1 MPPPFSRHIAFE
13 SRGNHLASA
22 AISGNHGNFSAP
34 VYPLVEKITEKN
46 PALGYNRRRL
56 VIIDG
61 SPMSSTSFSGKLA
74 GSGARFA
81 MYAGA
86 EAPLAF
92 ASPQAEFRALR
103 GGSALLDLSWR
114 AKLVLTGEDRSRW
127 LNGMVTNNTRDL
139 PLNQG
144 NYSFVLNAQ
153 GRIQGDLVAYN
164 RGDYFLLSTD
174 REQVRAMRE
183 FFDRHI
189 IMDDVEV
196 TDISEKLASIAV
208 VGPASRQLLDRAGV
222 TLPEL
227 QPYQVH
233 NFVWNGIGLTAAR
246 GPALVAGF
254 EFWMHPDNAALLWD
268 GLLAAGAVAA
278 GTVAWEWLLI
288 SLGLP
293 RFGIDIRER
302 DLPQETGQ
310 QHALHFA
317 KGCYVGQEIVERIR
331 SRGNVHRVFAGFR
344 VQGAAPRPGAK
355 IECGGQPV
363 GEITSAASIPALA
376 AEDSAITLA
385 LGYIRREA
393 AAPGTEVKIG
403 PDLARVES
411 LPFSI

>member
-1 MPPPFSRHIAFE
+1 
-13 SRGNHLASA
+13 
-22 AISGNHGNFSAP
+22 
-34 VYPLVEKITEKN
+34 
-46 PALGYNRRRL
+46 
-56 VIIDG
+56 
-61 SPMSSTSFSGKLA
+61 
-74 GSGARFA
+74 

-144 NYSFVLNAQ
+144 NYNFVLNPQ

-164 RGDYFLLSTD
+164 RGDHFLLSTD
-174 REQVRAMRE
+174 REQLPGLRE

-233 NFVWNGIGLTAAR
+233 DFVWNGIGLTAAR

-344 VQGAAPRPGAK
+344 VQGAAPVPGAK
-355 IECGGQPV
+355 VQCGDQPV

-376 AEDSAITLA
+376 AEDSAISLA

-393 AAPGTEVKIG
+393 ATPGTEVRIG